1 MIYNFFRKEATV
13 ASATVLCSIA
23 MTFSILPAPTADAS
37 ILSAVIGSGI
47 QYAQLS
53 KQLDYYNNDGRD
65 KFFEELKSKYGV
77 NEDPSLNE
85 RVNRIMGNLSNGIAA
100 VDSSITKKPYN
111 YFINNET
118 TFNAFCSLG
127 HNLSINT
134 GLFDLLTNEDEI
146 AVVLG
151 HEMGHGQK
159 DHPVKGFKN
168 AIPYDLI
175 AQIYSE
181 SQGGSYGGTL
191 AASVFANYATATQI
205 TKPQEWEAD
214 NLAFTYITAA
224 GYNPGACAAV
234 WQRIMEKQGDSP
246 ANFVGEIFSP
256 SDHPTNEQRREN
268 YAKKLTE
275 YSNGKVTV
283 SNNIVKINGKDF
295 AEIGAIDSMS
305 SLERVYF
312 AAGNLAAAYHNG
324 YNTSN
329 AYVGANNVVYLGDQA
344 IMQAQSTDADAQE
357 LANHLNTIK

>member
-1 MIYNFFRKEATV
+1 MTYNFFRKKAV
-13 ASATVLCSIA
+13 IAAAVVLCSTA
-23 MTFSILPAPTADAS
+23 TALILPAPTADAS

-47 QYAQLS
+47 QYVQVS
-53 KQLDYYNNDGRD
+53 KQLNYYNGDGRD
-65 KFFEELKSKYGV
+65 KFFEELKKKYGV
-77 NEDPSLNE
+77 NEDPTLNE

-100 VDSSITKKPYN
+100 VDLSITKKPYN

-181 SQGGSYGGTL
+181 SQGGSSGGTL
-191 AASVFANYATATQI
+191 AASVFANYATATQV

-234 WQRIMEKQGDSP
+234 WQRIMEKQGDSS

-283 SNNIVKINGKDF
+283 SNNVVKINGKDF
-295 AEIGAIDSMS
+295 ATIGAISSMS
-305 SLERVYF
+305 SQERTYF

-357 LANHLNTIK
+357 LASCLNAIK